1 MQAASVARKL
11 ISALNVNNL
20 GDKRQRIH
28 ARDSKRGGREV
39 KEHRKEAQ
47 HFWLLMKLL
56 DTVPLIDVKSFMFPS
71 ERPVIT
77 DFAKKFPLTFYT
89 DVLCIS

>member
-20 GDKRQRIH
+20 GDKRRRIH

-47 HFWLLMKLL
+47 HFWLLM

-77 DFAKKFPLTFYT
+77 DEIY
-89 DVLCIS
+89 

>member
-1 MQAASVARKL
+1 MQAASVVRKL

-77 DFAKKFPLTFYT
+77 DEIY
-89 DVLCIS
+89 

>member
-20 GDKRQRIH
+20 GDKRRRIH

-56 DTVPLIDVKSFMFPS
+56 DTGPLIDVKSFMFPS

-77 DFAKKFPLTFYT
+77 DEIY
-89 DVLCIS
+89 